1 MISTE
6 IFMAFASG
14 ALSMPVLDTPP
25 PKPSPAAP
33 TANSSHVVWYLALVA
48 ILVALISVFATW
60 FILTSFAGLKYR
72 ATRIKH
78 FAMHVSAA
86 IVTAFDAADRHLDR
100 AITFLRHMAQ
110 LTIDSVLVPLKHAVW
125 TKTLALAR
133 KLMGSLTSTT
143 EVIGKWTIDM
153 STKGNHFQVVEQV
166 RRDHQDKRDDATG
179 QGEMSSPS
187 VEDKWVVVKM

>member
-1 MISTE
+1 
-6 IFMAFASG
+6 
-14 ALSMPVLDTPP
+14 
-25 PKPSPAAP
+25 
-33 TANSSHVVWYLALVA
+33 
-48 ILVALISVFATW
+48 
-60 FILTSFAGLKYR
+60 
-72 ATRIKH
+72 
-78 FAMHVSAA
+78 MHVSAA

-125 TKTLALAR
+125 R
-133 KLMGSLTSTT
+133 SLTSTT

-187 VEDKWVVVKM
+187 VEDKHWQAEKNHKVCAPPMGRLGMRNHIAQKDFVLTMLKKGFMERPQTNS